1 MKYALIG
8 PTYPF
13 RGGLAHF
20 TTLLVRRLREQ
31 HTVSFHSYMRQY
43 PAWLFPG
50 NIDPDPSTV
59 TMRVDAQMT
68 IDALNPLTYWRV
80 ARAIV
85 AERPDALILQWWTP
99 FWLPLHAVVAAAA
112 HRAGI
117 PVVYLCHQLV
127 EPDSSPAEWQI
138 ARLGLFQG
146 DAFILL
152 TQREHAIMQ
161 RAFPAKPTRVTPLPV
176 FDEFPAA
183 TQSASQARQQ
193 LGLPLD
199 VPLLLCFGFVRRYK
213 GINYLLEA
221 LAQVA
226 RPVHLVIAGEF
237 WEPEQEYQAQL
248 DRLGLADRVLLH
260 NRYVPNEDVAAYFSA
275 ADALVLPYVS
285 GSQSGVAMIAVH
297 YGLPVIATDVGGLA
311 ETIVDGQNGLI
322 VAPADSGLLAGAV
335 ARFFDEN
342 LAESMR
348 VAMEQSRRRLS
359 WAALTSTIEEL
370 THELCEKPSPASR

>member
-8 PTYPF
+8 PTYPY

-31 HTVSFHSYMRQY
+31 HTVTFYSYKRQY

-50 NIDPDPSTV
+50 NIDPDPSLI
-59 TMRVDAQMT
+59 TMRVDAEMI

-85 AERPDALILQWWTP
+85 ADKPDALILQWWTP
-99 FWLPLHAVVAAAA
+99 YWLPLHALVAAAA

-117 PVVYLCHQLV
+117 PVIYLCHQLV

-138 ARLGLFQG
+138 ARLGLAQG
-146 DAFILL
+146 DAFIML
-152 TQREHAIMQ
+152 TQREHAIVQ
-161 RAFPAKPTRVTPLPV
+161 LAFPGRPTRVAPLPV
-176 FDEFPAA
+176 FDQFPD
-183 TQSASQARQQ
+183 ASQTPTQARLQ
-193 LGLPLD
+193 LGLPID

-221 LAQVA
+221 LAQIERNVY
-226 RPVHLVIAGEF
+226 LVIAGEF
-237 WEPEQEYQAQL
+237 WEPEQEYRAQL

-260 NRYVPNEDVAAYFSA
+260 NRYVPNEDVAAYFTA

-297 YGLPVIATDVGGLA
+297 YGLPVIATNVGGLS

-322 VAPADSGLLAGAV
+322 VPPADSGQLARAI

-342 LAESMR
+342 VADSMR
-348 VAMEQSRRRLS
+348 AAMQQSQQRLS
-359 WAALTSTIEEL
+359 WAALTSMIEEL
-370 THELCEKPSPASR
+370 THE